1 MRSNFKVAEKNI
13 MELVNFEGY
22 LPKELFDFLVF
33 GVNPGYR
40 TMYYDNLKDKGLYEE
55 VKEEEYSSR
64 YLSVDEI
71 RAELISFLNVHPQ
84 FSKFFIWEPYE
95 KLVDQVAVI
104 AFGDELAE
112 LDDFVPPIFL
122 SIYSMLKRKRWINE
136 KNMVEIKKRNKEYF
150 NERISLLKS
159 SHDKY
164 HIFIMETMLEFVD
177 KYPHFS
183 RLIKDYSAFNDILY
197 KMKYSETPKYD
208 EIIG

>member
-1 MRSNFKVAEKNI
+1 MRENKVTEKDV
-13 MELVNFEGY
+13 MELVNFDGY
-22 LPKELFDFLVF
+22 LPILLLSCISFSGFASYK
-33 GVNPGYR
+33 
-40 TMYYDNLKDKGLYEE
+40 MYCDNIKDKGLWEQVEE
-55 VKEEEYSSR
+55 KLYYSRR
-64 YLSVDEI
+64 YSVDE
-71 RAELISFLNVHPQ
+71 RNAELISFLNVHPQ

-159 SHDKY
+159 SHDKC

-197 KMKYSETPKYD
+197 KMKYSDTPKYD